1 MTRPPKMPASAIRS
15 MVESRNAPQ
24 VPLVPLIRASTP
36 SSMSRNTKIVQVKAP
51 GKSSPIG
58 KRPSAP
64 PATPTVPMTVTAF
77 GVMGVRAS
85 TLPTGVNR
93 RVMAGR
99 SGFSMAVRSYRRA
112 ELEFS
117 AARVGFTF
125 RQPGRFFPWGL
136 WTRCSRVKAGR
147 AQRWLAGGRPPA
159 PPEAREAI
167 ARRRTSVA
175 GTSSGA
181 GGAAGRAPA
190 ADQVRNVVLVG
201 HSGTG
206 KSSLVEALLAATGTI
221 QRPGSIEEGTTVSD
235 FDEIEVKQQRS
246 VNLTL
251 APVIHNGIKVNLLD
265 TPGYADFTGD
275 LRAGLRAADSALFAV
290 SATDGIDGV
299 TRMLWEECAAV
310 GMPRA
315 VVITK
320 IDHQR
325 AEFQATLDAC
335 REAFGD
341 AVAPLYLPVGEPVNG
356 LIGLLSQKLYSYSG
370 GERSEGA
377 PAAADEERM
386 TDLRGELIEGVIT
399 ESEDESLMDRY
410 LSGEEID
417 PKVLIEDLEKA
428 VAQSSFYPVLVVSAP
443 QKIGMLELLE
453 VMTEAFPSPAEHP
466 LPPVTTPDGKP
477 VTGLSADPKGPLLAE
492 VVKTTSDSYVG
503 RISLVRVFSGTL
515 RPDASVHVSGHGR
528 AASGHE
534 DHDDDE
540 RIGALTSPLG
550 KQQRPVTQCA
560 AGDICAVA
568 KLSTAETGD
577 TLSDKE
583 KPLLMESWSMPE
595 PLLPVAIVAKSKA
608 DEDKLSQALSRLVA
622 EDPTLRLENNAET
635 RQLVLW
641 CMGEAHADLLLDRL
655 ANRYGVAVETTD
667 LRVPL
672 RETVAGK
679 AQGLGRNV
687 KQSGGHGEYGICHIE
702 IEPLADASAF
712 EFVDKIVGGVVPR
725 QFIPS
730 VEKGVRWQME
740 QGVVAGYPMI
750 GIRVTLYDGK
760 AHSVDSSDMAFQKAG
775 RAALR
780 DAVDKA
786 QPKLLEPVDEVSVLV
801 PDDYV
806 GAIMSDVPSRRGR
819 VLGTEQIGVGR
830 TLVKAEIPELEI
842 TRYAI
847 ELRSLSHGTGSFTR
861 SYLRHEPLPAHLASK
876 VAAESKPG

>member
-1 MTRPPKMPASAIRS
+1 MA
-15 MVESRNAPQ
+15 
-24 VPLVPLIRASTP
+24 
-36 SSMSRNTKIVQVKAP
+36 
-51 GKSSPIG
+51 
-58 KRPSAP
+58 
-64 PATPTVPMTVTAF
+64 AT
-77 GVMGVRAS
+77 G
-85 TLPTGVNR
+85 
-93 RVMAGR
+93 
-99 SGFSMAVRSYRRA
+99 
-112 ELEFS
+112 
-117 AARVGFTF
+117 
-125 RQPGRFFPWGL
+125 
-136 WTRCSRVKAGR
+136 
-147 AQRWLAGGRPPA
+147 
-159 PPEAREAI
+159 
-167 ARRRTSVA
+167 
-175 GTSSGA
+175 SGA

-221 QRPGSIEEGTTVSD
+221 QRSGSIGEGTTVSD
-235 FDEIEVKQQRS
+235 FDETEVRQQRS

-251 APVIHNGIKVNLLD
+251 APIIHNGIKVNLLD

-299 TRMLWEECAAV
+299 TRMLWDECAAV

-341 AVAPLYLPVGEPVNG
+341 AVAPLYLPVGEPVSG

-370 GERSEGA
+370 GQRSES
-377 PAAADEERM
+377 AAAAEDEDRM
-386 TDLRGELIEGVIT
+386 AELRGELIEGIIT

-428 VAQSSFYPVLVVSAP
+428 VALGSFYPVLATAAGRG
-443 QKIGMLELLE
+443 IGLEELLE
-453 VMTEAFPSPAEHP
+453 VMTQAFPAPSEHP
-466 LPPVTTPDGKP
+466 LPAVTTLDGKP
-477 VTGLSADPKGPLLAE
+477 VSGLSSDPKGPLLAE
-492 VVKTTSDSYVG
+492 VVKTTSDPYVG
-503 RISLVRVFSGTL
+503 RVSLVRVFSGTL
-515 RPDASVHVSGHGR
+515 RPDASVHVSGHGMAER
-528 AASGHE
+528 GHA
-534 DHDDDE
+534 DHDADE
-540 RIGALTSPLG
+540 RVGALTSPLG
-550 KQQRPVTQCA
+550 KQQRPISACP

-568 KLSTAETGD
+568 KLGTAEAGD
-577 TLSDKE
+577 TLSDPA
-583 KPLLMESWSMPE
+583 KPMLMEPWSMPE
-595 PLLPVAIVAKSKA
+595 PLLPVAITAKSKA
-608 DEDKLSQALSRLVA
+608 DEDKMSQALGRLVA
-622 EDPTLRLENNAET
+622 EDPTLRMEMNAET

-641 CMGEAHADLLLDRL
+641 CMGEAHADLMLDRL
-655 ANRYGVAVETTD
+655 ANRYGVAVETVE

-672 RETVAGK
+672 RETVGGK

-687 KQSGGHGEYGICHIE
+687 KQSGGHGEYGIAHIE
-702 IEPLADASAF
+702 VEPLPSGSGF

-730 VEKGVRWQME
+730 VEKGLKSQME
-740 QGVVAGYPMI
+740 QGVIAGYPMVDM
-750 GIRVTLYDGK
+750 RVTLYDGK

-786 QPKLLEPVDEVSVLV
+786 KGVLLEPVDEVSVLV
-801 PDDYV
+801 ADDYV
-806 GAIMSDVPSRRGR
+806 GAIMSDFPSRRGR
-819 VLGTEQIGVGR
+819 VIGTEPVGSGR
-830 TLVKAEIPELEI
+830 TLVKAEVPELEI

-847 ELRSLSHGTGSFTR
+847 DLRSLSHGTGSFSRT
-861 SYLRHEPLPAHLASK
+861 YLRHEALPAHVAEKLAKDS
-876 VAAESKPG
+876 ASG

>member
-1 MTRPPKMPASAIRS
+1 
-15 MVESRNAPQ
+15 
-24 VPLVPLIRASTP
+24 
-36 SSMSRNTKIVQVKAP
+36 
-51 GKSSPIG
+51 
-58 KRPSAP
+58 
-64 PATPTVPMTVTAF
+64 
-77 GVMGVRAS
+77 
-85 TLPTGVNR
+85 
-93 RVMAGR
+93 
-99 SGFSMAVRSYRRA
+99 
-112 ELEFS
+112 
-117 AARVGFTF
+117 
-125 RQPGRFFPWGL
+125 
-136 WTRCSRVKAGR
+136 
-147 AQRWLAGGRPPA
+147 
-159 PPEAREAI
+159 
-167 ARRRTSVA
+167 VA

-221 QRPGSIEEGTTVSD
+221 QRQGSIEEGTTVSD

-251 APVIHNGIKVNLLD
+251 APVVHNGIKVNLLD

-290 SATDGIDGV
+290 SATDAIDGV

-335 REAFGD
+335 REVFGD

-356 LIGLLSQKLYSYSG
+356 LIGLLSQKLYSYADG
-370 GERSEGA
+370 QRSEGA
-377 PAAADEERM
+377 PADADQDRM
-386 TDLRGELIEGVIT
+386 LELRGELIEGIIQ

-428 VAQSSFYPVLVVSAP
+428 VAQGSFYPVLVASAP

-453 VMTEAFPSPAEHP
+453 VMTEAFPCPAEHP
-466 LPPVTTPDGKP
+466 LPLVTTPDGKP
-477 VTGLSADPKGPLLAE
+477 VTGLSSDPKGPLLAE

-528 AASGHE
+528 AASGHQ

-540 RIGALTSPLG
+540 RVGALTSPLG
-550 KQQRPVTQCA
+550 KQQRSVTQCA

-577 TLSDKE
+577 TLSDKDN
-583 KPLLMESWSMPE
+583 PLLMESWSMPE

-641 CMGEAHADLLLDRL
+641 CMGEAHAAVLLDRL
-655 ANRYGVAVETTD
+655 GQRYGVAVETID

-672 RETVAGK
+672 RETIAGK

-687 KQSGGHGEYGICHIE
+687 KQTGGHGEYGICHIE
-702 IEPLADASAF
+702 IEPLEDSASF

-730 VEKGVRWQME
+730 VEKGVRWQMD
-740 QGVVAGYPMI
+740 QGVTAGYPMT
-750 GIRVTLYDGK
+750 GVRVTLYDGK

-775 RAALR
+775 RLALR

-786 QPKLLEPVDEVSVLV
+786 QPKLLEPVDEITVLV
-801 PDDYV
+801 PDEYV

-819 VLGTEQIGVGR
+819 VLGTEQVGVGR
-830 TLVKAEIPELEI
+830 TLVRAEIPELEI

-861 SYLRHEPLPAHLASK
+861 SYLRHEPLPSHLAAK
-876 VAAESKPG
+876 VAADSKPS